1 LNIGVLSTLLK
12 GIVNFSWKVFI
23 IYFLGKYDAAFIFIG
38 FAIGS
43 FFGTLFDVS
52 YGAFFLK
59 KIKNKN
65 LFINVMFIMYIL
77 LVFLFLYILKIL
89 IKIDYYNNNIFILT
103 TVFSVLGSYFMIQ
116 ALRIRQQYY
125 ELRKLRL
132 LCYKT
137 DIYLQIVNFIMVPI
151 IFYLDKNYLFVC
163 FFLSSVISYLIYST
177 VVNNDIHKKNFL

>member
-1 LNIGVLSTLLK
+1 
-12 GIVNFSWKVFI
+12 
-23 IYFLGKYDAAFIFIG
+23 
-38 FAIGS
+38 
-43 FFGTLFDVS
+43 
-52 YGAFFLK
+52 
-59 KIKNKN
+59 
-65 LFINVMFIMYIL
+65 
-77 LVFLFLYILKIL
+77 
-89 IKIDYYNNNIFILT
+89 
-103 TVFSVLGSYFMIQ
+103 MIQ